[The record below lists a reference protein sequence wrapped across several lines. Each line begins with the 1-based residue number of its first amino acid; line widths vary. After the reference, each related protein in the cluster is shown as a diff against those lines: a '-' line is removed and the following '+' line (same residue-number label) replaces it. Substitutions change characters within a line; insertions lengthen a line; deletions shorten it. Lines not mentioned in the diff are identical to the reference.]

1 MLNNYFPP
9 ALPEQLYTEKG
20 IKPMKRIL
28 ITSLS
33 LAFAM
38 CLTLV
43 QPASAQDQKQAL
55 QEKVAAFKQSTAENQ
70 KALRQYGWTENTQLS
85 LKGEVK
91 STKIEQCRYGPDGKV
106 QKTLLSAPPEKKE
119 MRGLKKRVVEKK
131 TDEMKDYMEQ
141 VVALIQQYI
150 PPKPELIKAD
160 VAGGNASFSPQGA
173 DAIQLQFKDFVKK
186 GDGVTFTLNTA
197 AKAIR
202 QVKVDT
208 YMDEEKEKVAL
219 AVDFQTLPDGTNY
232 AASKSLDVTAKK
244 IVVKVTA
251 SNYQKLAQ

>member
-1 MLNNYFPP
+1 MIDSINECSGF
-9 ALPEQLYTEKG
+9 LPERLKKG
-20 IKPMKRIL
+20 IKHMIRIL
-28 ITSLS
+28 IASLS
-33 LAFAM
+33 LAFVF
-38 CLTLV
+38 CLTLP
-43 QPASAQDQKQAL
+43 QPASTQDQKQAI
-55 QEKVAAFKQSTAENQ
+55 QEKVASFKQATADNQ
-70 KALRQYGWTENTQLS
+70 KALRQYAWTESTELS

-91 STKIEQCRYGPDGKV
+91 NTKIEQCQYGPDGKV
-106 QKTLLSAPPEKKE
+106 QKTPLTAPPPKKE

-141 VVALIQQYI
+141 VVALIQQYV

-160 VAGGNASFSPQGA
+160 VSSGNASFSPQGA
-173 DAIQLQFKDFVKK
+173 DAIQIQFKDFVKK
-186 GDGVTFTLNTA
+186 GDVVTFTLNAA

-219 AVDFQTLPDGTNY
+219 AVDFKTLPDGTNY
-232 AASKSLDVTAKK
+232 AASKNLDVAAKK

-251 SNYQKLAQ
+251 NNYQKLAQ

>member
-1 MLNNYFPP
+1 
-9 ALPEQLYTEKG
+9 
-20 IKPMKRIL
+20 MKRIL
-28 ITSLS
+28 IASLS
-33 LAFAM
+33 LAIAF
-38 CLTLV
+38 CLTLA
-43 QPASAQDQKQAL
+43 QPASTQDQKQAI
-55 QEKVAAFKQSTAENQ
+55 QEKVAAFKQSSAENQ
-70 KALRQYGWTENTQLS
+70 KALRQYTWTESTELS

-91 STKIEQCRYGPDGKV
+91 STKVEQCRYGPDGKV
-106 QKTLLSAPPEKKE
+106 QKTLQSAPPEKKE
-119 MRGLKKRVVEKK
+119 MRRLKKRVVEKK

-150 PPKPELIKAD
+150 PPQPELIKAD

-186 GDGVTFTLNTA
+186 GDVVTFTLNTA